1 MKQYEVE
8 YRKTSDFS
16 DLIGIDIIKIETC
29 DGYGIVS
36 KFYGY
41 KHPDGT
47 TNVYPGCITECGL
60 CNSIICSVEKAKQIY
75 QNEKEFYDRWY
86 SLQ

>member
-8 YRKTSDFS
+8 YRRASDFS

-47 TNVYPGCITECGL
+47 TNVYPGYITECGI
-60 CNSIICSVEKAKQIY
+60 CNSVICSIDRAKQIY
-75 QNEKEFYDRWY
+75 QSEKNFLDSLY
-86 SLQ
+86 SLR

>member
-16 DLIGIDIIKIETC
+16 DLIEIDTIKL
-29 DGYGIVS
+29 DDFGHYGIVT
-36 KFYGY
+36 KAFGY
-41 KHPDGT
+41 KHPDGMI
-47 TNVYPGCITECGL
+47 NVYPGHISECWH
-60 CNSIICSVEKAKQIY
+60 CNSIICSIERAKQIY
-75 QNEKEFYDRWY
+75 QSEKNFLDSWY